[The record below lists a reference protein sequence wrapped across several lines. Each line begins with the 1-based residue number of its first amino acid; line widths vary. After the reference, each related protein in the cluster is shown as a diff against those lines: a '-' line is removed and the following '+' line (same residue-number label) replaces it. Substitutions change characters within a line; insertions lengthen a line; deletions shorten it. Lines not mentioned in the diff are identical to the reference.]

1 MKLKRFVFLADSFVN
16 YKLIK
21 ISNFQEIDGSKC
33 RSDIENDATP
43 GTSSG
48 KVQKAIDLQQNQLL
62 WKNAYKMH
70 FPEEKELVWE
80 ELSQKHKF
88 TAKELQSIFQKSQK
102 SLLSYPNRKRE
113 IPERLSV
120 FAFLLESEDPPTIMP
135 QFLREDMK
143 LCGVLQEYE
152 KIWKNPK
159 TKSKETSEEYKKLAV
174 QLGESGKYFLQ
185 CFKVK

>member
-62 WKNAYKMH
+62 WKNAYKKH

-80 ELSQKHKF
+80 ELSQIHSKRVTVNIPKKPKII
-88 TAKELQSIFQKSQK
+88 AK
-102 SLLSYPNRKRE
+102 LSKPKKRNSRAPFGVCFPFGILRSSNNNAT
-113 IPERLSV
+113 IP
-120 FAFLLESEDPPTIMP
+120 
-135 QFLREDMK
+135 
-143 LCGVLQEYE
+143 
-152 KIWKNPK
+152 
-159 TKSKETSEEYKKLAV
+159 
-174 QLGESGKYFLQ
+174 
-185 CFKVK
+185 